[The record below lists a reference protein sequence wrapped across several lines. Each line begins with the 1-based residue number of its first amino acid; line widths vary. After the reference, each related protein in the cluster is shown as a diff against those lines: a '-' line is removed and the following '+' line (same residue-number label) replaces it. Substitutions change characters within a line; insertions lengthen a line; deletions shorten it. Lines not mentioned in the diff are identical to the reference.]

1 VPLALGDCQ
10 DFAVLAGTA
19 LSFNGAKTVVQSGSI
34 GVSPGSVIGG
44 SYEVVAGT
52 EEHNTPIAKS
62 CAATLKQLYYRASNA
77 TCTANHTLQTSDL
90 AGVVLTPGVYC
101 SATGK
106 FSFSAA
112 TITLDAQNNADA
124 QWIFQTVT
132 TLTTSTATSFKLIN
146 GAQSDNVFWAI
157 GTSASLGYSSNFV
170 GTIFAQNAINY
181 DTSANIVGRGLA
193 MTAIT
198 FASQGVI
205 NLPSN

>member
-1 VPLALGDCQ
+1 
-10 DFAVLAGTA
+10 
-19 LSFNGAKTVVQSGSI
+19 
-34 GVSPGSVIGG
+34 
-44 SYEVVAGT
+44 
-52 EEHNTPIAKS
+52 
-62 CAATLKQLYYRASNA
+62 
-77 TCTANHTLQTSDL
+77 
-90 AGVVLTPGVYC
+90 VYC